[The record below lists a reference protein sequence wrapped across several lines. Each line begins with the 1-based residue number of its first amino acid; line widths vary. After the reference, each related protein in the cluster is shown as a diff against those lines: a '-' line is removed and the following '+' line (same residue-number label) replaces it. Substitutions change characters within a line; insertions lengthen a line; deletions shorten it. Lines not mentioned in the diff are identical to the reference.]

1 MTTSESCVKGLREL
15 AADERCKPR
24 ADDLELLAKD
34 IESGDSDKWVGIDLL
49 AAFPASTTASVRKFG
64 IVESLLGAIAA
75 IAVFAPVAWT
85 WFSLRAASQ
94 AYSNMTADGIRPDDT
109 FLGLWISGFDGYLTG
124 WHRLSWVAL
133 VSILVIVVAVLLVI
147 AQRVV
152 SSAADKKEDEEAV
165 AFEARRIS
173 VLCAAQ
179 REIGGQ
185 HTADPSAIEAI
196 VRSSIKKLS
205 EAHDATKE
213 GIDRLNATSASL
225 ETTAAT
231 MTAAADATQSS
242 LQGVEYAA
250 KVLETT
256 ADESQRRMAKTLDHF
271 TDQLQDQLT
280 KAQSETGRVVA
291 QSSDAIRSTIDDLV
305 AGVALMERSQSAIAG
320 SVDTMDRRSVDTGRE
335 LQAAVF
341 ELRSAVEGIDRSLLR
356 HESALQAQA
365 SDLTSARDAVEMMLR
380 RLELMGHEQ
389 SGDHVETV

>member
-1 MTTSESCVKGLREL
+1 MTTSESCLKGLREL
-15 AADERCKPR
+15 ATDERCKSQ
-24 ADDLELLAKD
+24 AGDLHLLATE
-34 IESGDSDKWVGIDLL
+34 IASGHSDKWVGIDLL
-49 AAFPASTTASVRKFG
+49 AAFPASTTSGVRKLG
-64 IVESLLGAIAA
+64 VVESLLGALAA

-94 AYSNMTADGIRPDDT
+94 AYSNLTADGVRPDDT
-109 FLGLWISGFDGYLTG
+109 FLGLWISGFDGYLAE
-124 WHRLSWVAL
+124 WHRLSWVAM
-133 VSILVIVVAVLLVI
+133 VSILLIVLAVLLVI

-152 SSAADKKEDEEAV
+152 SSTADKKEDEEAV

-185 HTADPSAIEAI
+185 HAADPSAIEAI
-196 VRSSIKKLS
+196 VRSSIKKLA

-225 ETTAAT
+225 ETTVAT

-320 SVDTMDRRSVDTGRE
+320 SVDTMDKRSVDTSRE

-341 ELRSAVEGIDRSLLR
+341 ELRSAVEGVDRSLLR

-365 SDLTSARDAVEMMLR
+365 SDLTAARDAVEMMLR